1 MGKSNQELATELVLA
16 QIHAQSIIKPN
27 QNQSGAVIKADS
39 VCNLLKLYYNTLE
52 SLGSKT
58 E

>member
-1 MGKSNQELATELVLA
+1 MIKSNQELATELVVA
-16 QIHAQSIIKPN
+16 QIQAQSAIKTD
-27 QNQSGAVIKADS
+27 QMHTGSVIKADS
-39 VCNLLKLYYNTLE
+39 VCGLLKLYYTTLE